1 MCSGVGD
8 RTCLLPGF
16 PIRKSSDHSSV
27 GSSPRL
33 IAASYVLLRLLVPRH
48 PPCAL
53 TNLATKMLAS
63 TVQFSNYG
71 RSHSHA
77 VRRLNWSDRGN
88 GPAAVADGSM
98 CPKGSLPQDSTAC
111 LGRSPTHPIVPTSEG
126 RTELGCYG
134 GRPNG
139 QCSTPEHHPWRDR
152 PWHGFWTT
160 SIACRQVLLR
170 KEVIQPHLPVR
181 LPCYDFVPIAGPTFD
196 SSLPKGLG
204 HWLRVLPT
212 FVT

>member
-1 MCSGVGD
+1 MCSGKGD

-16 PIRKSSDHSSV
+16 PIRTSPDQSLVD
-27 GSSPRL
+27 SSPGL
-33 IAASYVLLRLLVPRH
+33 FAASHVLHRLLVPRH

-88 GPAAVADGSM
+88 GPAAVANGSM
-98 CPKGSLPQDSTAC
+98 CPKEASLPQDSTAC
-111 LGRSPTHPIVPTSEG
+111 LGRSPTHPIVPTSRG
-126 RTELGCYG
+126 RTELGCLG

-139 QCSTPEHHPWRDR
+139 QCSTPEHHPERDWRR
-152 PWHGFWTT
+152 HG
-160 SIACRQVLLR
+160 SGRQAR
-170 KEVIQPHLPVR
+170 GLPPVA
-181 LPCYDFVPIAGPTFD
+181 P
-196 SSLPKGLG
+196 
-204 HWLRVLPT
+204 
-212 FVT
+212 

>member
-1 MCSGVGD
+1 M
-8 RTCLLPGF
+8 PGF
-16 PIRKSSDHSSV
+16 PIRTPSDHSSV

-71 RSHSHA
+71 RSQPHA
-77 VRRLNWSDRGN
+77 VRRSNWSDRGN

-98 CPKGSLPQDSTAC
+98 CPKEASLPQDSTAC
-111 LGRSPTHPIVPTSEG
+111 LGRTPTRPIVPTSRG
-126 RTELGCYG
+126 RTELGRLG

-152 PWHGFWTT
+152 PWHGFG
-160 SIACRQVLLR
+160 RQ
-170 KEVIQPHLPVR
+170 
-181 LPCYDFVPIAGPTFD
+181 AM
-196 SSLPKGLG
+196 
-204 HWLRVLPT
+204 
-212 FVT
+212 